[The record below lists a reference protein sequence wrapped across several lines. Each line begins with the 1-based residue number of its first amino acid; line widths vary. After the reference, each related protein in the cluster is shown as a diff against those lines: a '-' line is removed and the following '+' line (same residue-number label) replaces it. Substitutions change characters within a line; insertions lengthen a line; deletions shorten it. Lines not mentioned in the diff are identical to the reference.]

1 MLRIENVCQE
11 ISSYSEAEKRSVLE
25 LISGDITLSGR
36 VKEILNFLI
45 VNAQFFASPSFLSDL
60 PGNGPVHNP
69 ASRGARR

>member
-11 ISSYSEAEKRSVLE
+11 ISGYSEAEKLGILE
-25 LISGDITLSGR
+25 LISGDINLSGQ

-45 VNAQFFASPSFLSDL
+45 VNAQFFASPSFPSDL
-60 PGNGPVHNP
+60 PGGGPVHNR